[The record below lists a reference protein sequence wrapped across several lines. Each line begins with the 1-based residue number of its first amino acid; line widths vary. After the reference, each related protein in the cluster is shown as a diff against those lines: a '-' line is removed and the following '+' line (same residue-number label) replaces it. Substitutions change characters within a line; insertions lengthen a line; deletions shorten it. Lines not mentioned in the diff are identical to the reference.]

1 MRTITQKNL
10 PVCVYINDRLILETI
25 PEANIVADDIISV
38 ALDDEEKRRI
48 ADTLSKKYNTQI
60 SADAITIDESRLNVT
75 YIDL

>member
-1 MRTITQKNL
+1 MRTITPKNL